1 MHVWLKSIITSQ
13 HIIIHNLRTYVYSYS
28 ILICSVISFLVHAWI
43 LSCLVRGCFVLS
55 CPGLLGIGINPALL
69 SMSCFLLICLVFSCH
84 APVMCIVSCLLQDFP
99 VVSCHVLF
107 ALSCIISCFFL
118 SCFSGL
124 VFIYPTLSSLFL
136 SDLVMNCIICIVP
149 AFYSIVLGICLLYYL
164 RYPKF
169 VFEISLC
176 HDLPS
181 SCSLQILIM
190 QPIPSYIS

>member
-1 MHVWLKSIITSQ
+1 MYTPTVS
-13 HIIIHNLRTYVYSYS
+13 
-28 ILICSVISFLVHAWI
+28 CSVLLFPFLPMLGSCLVLSGVA
-43 LSCLVRGCFVLS
+43 LSCLVVSWLAWYWHASCLTFYVLLSPDLS
-55 CPGLLGIGINPALL
+55 CLF
-69 SMSCFLLICLVFSCH
+69 MSCTCHVHCVLLV
-84 APVMCIVSCLLQDFP
+84 QDFP

-169 VFEISLC
+169 VFQISLC

-181 SCSLQILIM
+181 SCSLQIIIM
-190 QPIPSYIS
+190 QPIPSYIF